1 MYLQQKTP
9 SSHDG
14 FVRLYNW
21 PCSTDVPIASTV
33 AKSTLFAFF
42 TGVYL
47 CAVFSS
53 KPSMQMLCFRVE
65 NGLHEEKQKS
75 RLKLHPGEG
84 TTFFKGSRDTD
95 LNGFNLL
102 SFTTTVR
109 IMQLL
114 KPLSSPSVFVGHSQ
128 ALGLLVL
135 YLFQSSPKQDL

>member
-9 SSHDG
+9 SAHDG

-21 PCSTDVPIASTV
+21 PCSTDVPIALTV

-65 NGLHEEKQKS
+65 NGYHEGVYLMMVAGIDLQLNDDCDSIPKIGANLKVCS
-75 RLKLHPGEG
+75 R
-84 TTFFKGSRDTD
+84 RI
-95 LNGFNLL
+95 NL
-102 SFTTTVR
+102 R
-109 IMQLL
+109 I
-114 KPLSSPSVFVGHSQ
+114 HHH
-128 ALGLLVL
+128 
-135 YLFQSSPKQDL
+135 